1 MNQSALVHGT
11 GVKVHSCCCRYA
23 DSVGGIVGVFGYVD
37 IERQMQEIQAKRKK
51 LNETASEQEKV
62 GQVIVR
68 SRM

>member
-1 MNQSALVHGT
+1 M
-11 GVKVHSCCCRYA
+11 
-23 DSVGGIVGVFGYVD
+23 VGVFGYVD